1 VDHLCNKNL
10 KYFPEVHV
18 WCLFFPIS
26 FSDSILELS
35 VMPKDEDILQLVCLW
50 SLYSDSM
57 L

>member
-1 VDHLCNKNL
+1 MDHLCNKNL

-35 VMPKDEDILQLVCLW
+35 VMPKDEDILQLVCL
-50 SLYSDSM
+50 
-57 L
+57 